1 MTMIGR
7 RVGVLFQLPLQ
18 SRLLRANPLPAH
30 QHRLPIRTLP
40 CQLRRGYATP
50 GRPRKA
56 VGEPSRPVKR
66 AVKRTS
72 SAATS
77 ASDSPAKQK
86 TDARK
91 RTAAQKKPAK
101 APKKVLTEE
110 QKAVKAA
117 RADKLKMTELRKA
130 ALAPP
135 PAGSG
140 ASSAYIEFTK
150 ARSHRLKERKADD
163 ESKDHK
169 QLLAEHA
176 REVASEWRNATPAE
190 VEHYNHLAHTH
201 REAKQAEYKRWV
213 ESHSVEEIRI
223 ANLARATLRRKSQLE
238 KGHRT
243 KWPAIQDERHVKRPM
258 TAYFHFLTNR
268 QASGDFQNIAI
279 IERTKL
285 IAQEWKALSEG
296 EKAKYKA
303 LQETE
308 MQRYHD
314 EYQTVYGHSPPQQQQ
329 QQTAAAAA

>member
-1 MTMIGR
+1 MIGR

-18 SRLLRANPLPAH
+18 SRLLRTNPISAQQH
-30 QHRLPIRTLP
+30 QLPIRTLA
-40 CQLRRGYATP
+40 CQPRRGYATP

-72 SAATS
+72 SAASS
-77 ASDSPAKQK
+77 ADSPAKQK

-91 RTAAQKKPAK
+91 KTAAKKKPAK

-135 PAGSG
+135 PVGSG

-150 ARSHRLKERKADD
+150 ERAHRLKERAAADY
-163 ESKDHK
+163 SKNHK

-176 REVASEWRNATPAE
+176 REVASEWKNATPAE

-223 ANLARATLRRKSQLE
+223 ANLARATLRRKAQLE
-238 KGHRT
+238 KGQRT

-268 QASGDFQNIAI
+268 QASGDFRNIAI

-285 IAQEWKALSEG
+285 IAQEWKALSEE

-308 MQRYHD
+308 MKRYHD
-314 EYQTVYGHSPPQQQQ
+314 EYQTVYGHPPPQQQQ
-329 QQTAAAAA
+329 QPTAAAA

>member
-1 MTMIGR
+1 MIGR

-18 SRLLRANPLPAH
+18 SRLLRTNPISAQQH
-30 QHRLPIRTLP
+30 QLPIRSLA
-40 CQLRRGYATP
+40 CQPRRGYATP

-72 SAATS
+72 SAASS
-77 ASDSPAKQK
+77 ADSPAKQK

-91 RTAAQKKPAK
+91 KTAAKKKPAK

-135 PAGSG
+135 PVGSG

-150 ARSHRLKERKADD
+150 ERAHRLKERAAADD
-163 ESKDHK
+163 SKDHK

-176 REVASEWRNATPAE
+176 REVASEWKNATPAE

-223 ANLARATLRRKSQLE
+223 ANLARATLRRKAQLE
-238 KGHRT
+238 KGQRT

-268 QASGDFQNIAI
+268 QASGDFRNIAI

-285 IAQEWKALSEG
+285 IAQEWKALSEE

-308 MQRYHD
+308 MKRYHD
-314 EYQTVYGHSPPQQQQ
+314 EYQTVYGHPPPQQQQ
-329 QQTAAAAA
+329 QQTAAAA

>member
-1 MTMIGR
+1 MGSELPFLIRQPSRFVSFRLVSSRLGKAPHLTHPRPCRTGHRCDRIAPAVHKHRRPPSPLHPRRIHPTNHSSHWTGNKTLITVTMIGR

-18 SRLLRANPLPAH
+18 SRLLRTNPVPAH
-30 QHRLPIRTLP
+30 QHQLPIRTLA
-40 CQLRRGYATP
+40 CQPRRGYATP

-66 AVKRTS
+66 AVNRTS

-77 ASDSPAKQK
+77 SADSPAKQK

-91 RTAAQKKPAK
+91 KTAAKKKPAK

-150 ARSHRLKERKADD
+150 ERAHRLKERRADD
-163 ESKDHK
+163 SSANHK

-176 REVASEWRNATPAE
+176 REVASEWKNATPAE
-190 VEHYNHLAHTH
+190 VEV
-201 REAKQAEYKRWV
+201 R
-213 ESHSVEEIRI
+213 
-223 ANLARATLRRKSQLE
+223 
-238 KGHRT
+238 
-243 KWPAIQDERHVKRPM
+243 
-258 TAYFHFLTNR
+258 
-268 QASGDFQNIAI
+268 
-279 IERTKL
+279 
-285 IAQEWKALSEG
+285 LSMSS
-296 EKAKYKA
+296 A
-303 LQETE
+303 
-308 MQRYHD
+308 
-314 EYQTVYGHSPPQQQQ
+314 
-329 QQTAAAAA
+329 QQT